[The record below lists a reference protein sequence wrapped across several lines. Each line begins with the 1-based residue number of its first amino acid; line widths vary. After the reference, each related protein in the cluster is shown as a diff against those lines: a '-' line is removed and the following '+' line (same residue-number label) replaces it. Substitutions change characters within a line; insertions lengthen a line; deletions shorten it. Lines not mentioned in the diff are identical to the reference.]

1 MNQKVSVIMSAYNSE
16 TTIRKSIESV
26 LNQTYKNIELLVMD
40 DGSTDNTYYELNK
53 INDERLLIFR
63 NKNNLGLTK
72 SLNILIEKSSGV
84 FIARQDADDYSHK
97 NRILRQV
104 QEFNKKNIDICVTR
118 AKTIQNNKKIPGL
131 SFFLPYKV
139 VLKYKNPFVH
149 GTIMINK
156 SSLLKVG
163 KYDEKF
169 YFAQDYKLYFDLA
182 KANFKFKKIFSV
194 LYYLNTLNNISTNYY
209 EEQLKFA
216 NLIKNY
222 RKI

>member
-1 MNQKVSVIMSAYNSE
+1 MC
-16 TTIRKSIESV
+16 IR
-26 LNQTYKNIELLVMD
+26 D
-40 DGSTDNTYYELNK
+40 
-53 INDERLLIFR
+53 R
-63 NKNNLGLTK
+63 GLTK

-97 NRILRQV
+97 DRILRQV